1 MRIIAPQGRILSDIQ
16 IIANPAVT
24 CASLNHYWKWP
35 RSRTTTNPVR
45 TAGSH
50 VWRGA
55 INEPVWILSA
65 LFGFALLV
73 QLLAYLYRTQ
83 RSLRL
88 LQEKLNASTQIMLDC
103 SHKVEWFKS
112 RVENLLEAAQLQS
125 CDVRQEQKRLDQLIR
140 TIKTEPCSVVTVSVL
155 VNWI

>member
-1 MRIIAPQGRILSDIQ
+1 M
-16 IIANPAVT
+16 
-24 CASLNHYWKWP
+24 
-35 RSRTTTNPVR
+35 
-45 TAGSH
+45 
-50 VWRGA
+50 WRGA

-65 LFGFALLV
+65 LFGFALLG